1 MSCENVVNAG
11 KVNRFD
17 TVHIRSVI
25 SLALFG
31 FVFLGVEFFF
41 DSHASKVVDARGV
54 LLYQSL
60 ILLASVAG
68 LFIYALV
75 EKTLN
80 KRIIYR
86 VVIASN
92 IVGLAALAGIILAS
106 GRWLLVSGIIFFVI
120 CGITGGFVYFEVA
133 NYYTDRKHLTVTVG
147 ISYALGLLLQYI
159 NYNLVDSAAIRFIMF
174 SVAIA
179 ALAVILFPRI
189 DVDAADGEYRTED
202 KRLHD
207 CQEKSDK
214 NNNVLMAVVLV
225 TVILLMTFIF
235 SALDNVVTLVHAE
248 GRADIGQWPRLF
260 LALSGIAA
268 GVLFDIRDQRFMNQ
282 IMYCVTV
289 LSVIAMLVIEFGGAF
304 IIGLIVFYLAAGFF
318 VVYFTTSFI
327 NISYNMGWAS
337 MWTGAGRA
345 INNIGAGIVGI
356 MTYVITKTP
365 GIMVMSIL
373 VIVLLVLISIA
384 VFVLD
389 SIQKRQYRHYDEENV
404 TDDGCIEVRKE
415 KDFGAFADKHKLTAR
430 EREVLQK
437 LLVSDGNVQ
446 DIADELYISRASL
459 YRHISSMNEK
469 TGTRSRVGLIQYY
482 YGWSEDADDKHSP
495 AEIH

>member
-17 TVHIRSVI
+17 TVHIRSVV

-41 DSHASKVVDARGV
+41 DSYASKVVDARGV

-68 LFIYALV
+68 LFIYALL
-75 EKTLN
+75 EKALS
-80 KRIIYR
+80 KRIIHI
-86 VVIASN
+86 VLIASN
-92 IVGLAALAGIILAS
+92 IVELAALAGIILAS
-106 GRWLLVSGIIFFVI
+106 GRWLLGSGIIFFVI

-147 ISYALGLLLQYI
+147 VSYALGLLLQYI
-159 NYNLVDSAAIRFIMF
+159 NYNLVDSAAIRFTMF
-174 SVAIA
+174 SLSIVA
-179 ALAVILFPRI
+179 LTVILFPRI
-189 DVDAADGEYRTED
+189 DTANGEYRTED
-202 KRLHD
+202 KKNYD

-214 NNNVLMAVVLV
+214 HNNAFMAVVLV

-248 GRADIGQWPRLF
+248 GGADIGQWPRLF

-327 NISYNMGWAS
+327 NISYNMGWPS
-337 MWTGAGRA
+337 LWTGAGRA
-345 INNIGAGIVGI
+345 VNNIGAGIVGI
-356 MTYVITKTP
+356 MTYVIPKTP

-404 TDDGCIEVRKE
+404 TKDEGVEVRKE
-415 KDFGAFADKHKLTAR
+415 KDIGAFADKHKLTAR

-437 LLVSDGNVQ
+437 LLVSDGSVQ

-482 YGWSEDADDKHSP
+482 YGWSEDADDIHSP
-495 AEIH
+495 AEFH

>member
-1 MSCENVVNAG
+1 MSSENVVNAG

-41 DSHASKVVDARGV
+41 DSYASEVVDARGV

-68 LFIYALV
+68 LFIYALL
-75 EKTLN
+75 EKALS
-80 KRIIYR
+80 KRIIHI
-86 VVIASN
+86 VLIASN
-92 IVGLAALAGIILAS
+92 IVELAALAGIILAS
-106 GRWLLVSGIIFFVI
+106 GRWLLGSGIIFFVI

-147 ISYALGLLLQYI
+147 VSYALGLLLQYI
-159 NYNLVDSAAIRFIMF
+159 NYNLVDSAAIRFTMF
-174 SVAIA
+174 SLSIA
-179 ALAVILFPRI
+179 ALTVILFPRI
-189 DVDAADGEYRTED
+189 DTANGEYRTED
-202 KRLHD
+202 KKNYD
-207 CQEKSDK
+207 CQGKSDK
-214 NNNVLMAVVLV
+214 HNNAFMAVVLV

-248 GRADIGQWPRLF
+248 GGADIGQWPRLF

-327 NISYNMGWAS
+327 NISYNMSWPS
-337 MWTGAGRA
+337 LWTGAGRA

-356 MTYVITKTP
+356 MTYVIPKTP

-389 SIQKRQYRHYDEENV
+389 SVQKRQYRHYDKENV
-404 TDDGCIEVRKE
+404 TKDEGVEVRKE
-415 KDFGAFADKHKLTAR
+415 KDFGAFADKHMLTAR
-430 EREVLQK
+430 EQEVLQK
-437 LLVSDGNVQ
+437 LLVSDGSVQ

-482 YGWSEDADDKHSP
+482 YGWSEDTDGIDSPVKH
-495 AEIH
+495 H

>member
-1 MSCENVVNAG
+1 MSNENVVNAG
-11 KVNRFD
+11 KVNRYD

-41 DSHASKVVDARGV
+41 DSYASKVVDARGV
-54 LLYQSL
+54 LLYQSV

-68 LFIYALV
+68 LFIYALL
-75 EKTLN
+75 ERTLS
-80 KRIIYR
+80 KRIIHI
-86 VVIASN
+86 VLIASN

-106 GRWLLVSGIIFFVI
+106 DRWLLGSGIIFFVI

-133 NYYTDRKHLTVTVG
+133 NDYMDRKHLTVTVG

-159 NYNLVDSAAIRFIMF
+159 NYNLVDSVAIRFTMF
-174 SVAIA
+174 
-179 ALAVILFPRI
+179 ALAVAALIAILLFRVDI
-189 DVDAADGEYRTED
+189 DAVNGGHRTED
-202 KRLHD
+202 KRIHD
-207 CQEKSDK
+207 CQEKSD
-214 NNNVLMAVVLV
+214 NNNNAFMAVVLV

-248 GRADIGQWPRLF
+248 GGADIGQWPRLF

-327 NISYNMGWAS
+327 NISYNMGWTS
-337 MWTGAGRA
+337 LWTGAGRA
-345 INNIGAGIVGI
+345 VNNIGAGIVGI
-356 MTYVITKTP
+356 MTYVIAKTP

-389 SIQKRQYRHYDEENV
+389 SVQKRQYRHYDEENV
-404 TDDGCIEVRKE
+404 TNGEGVVVMKE
-415 KDFGAFADKHKLTAR
+415 KDFAAFADKHRLTER

-437 LLVSDGNVQ
+437 LLVSDGSVQ

-482 YGWSEDADDKHSP
+482 YGWSEDTDGIHSP
-495 AEIH
+495 VEYH

>member
-1 MSCENVVNAG
+1 MSCENVVNLG

-17 TVHIRSVI
+17 TVHIRSVV

-41 DSHASKVVDARGV
+41 DSYASKVVDAKGV
-54 LLYQSL
+54 LLYQSV

-68 LFIYALV
+68 LFIYALL
-75 EKTLN
+75 ERTLS
-80 KRIIYR
+80 KRIIHI
-86 VVIASN
+86 VLIALN
-92 IVGLAALAGIILAS
+92 IVGLVALAGIILAS
-106 GRWLLVSGIIFFVI
+106 GRWLLGSGIIFFVI
-120 CGITGGFVYFEVA
+120 CGITGGFVYFEVT
-133 NYYTDRKHLTVTVG
+133 NDYTDRKHLTVTVG

-159 NYNLVDSAAIRFIMF
+159 NYNLVDSAAIRFTMF
-174 SVAIA
+174 SLSIA
-179 ALAVILFPRI
+179 ALTVILFPRI
-189 DVDAADGEYRTED
+189 DTANGEYRTED
-202 KRLHD
+202 KKNYD
-207 CQEKSDK
+207 CQGKSDK
-214 NNNVLMAVVLV
+214 HNNAFMAVVLV

-248 GRADIGQWPRLF
+248 GGADIGQWPRLF

-327 NISYNMGWAS
+327 NISYNMSWPS
-337 MWTGAGRA
+337 LWTGAGRA
-345 INNIGAGIVGI
+345 VNNIGAGIVGI
-356 MTYVITKTP
+356 MTYVIPKTP

-389 SIQKRQYRHYDEENV
+389 SVQKRQYRHYDKENV
-404 TDDGCIEVRKE
+404 IKDEGVEVRKE
-415 KDFGAFADKHKLTAR
+415 KDFGAFADKHMLTAR
-430 EREVLQK
+430 EQEVLQK
-437 LLVSDGNVQ
+437 LLVSDGSVQ

-482 YGWSEDADDKHSP
+482 YGWSEDTDGIHSP
-495 AEIH
+495 VEHH

>member
-17 TVHIRSVI
+17 TVHIRSVV

-41 DSHASKVVDARGV
+41 DSYASKVVDAKGV
-54 LLYQSL
+54 LLYQSV

-68 LFIYALV
+68 LFIYALL
-75 EKTLN
+75 ERTLS
-80 KRIIYR
+80 KRIIHI
-86 VVIASN
+86 VLIALN
-92 IVGLAALAGIILAS
+92 IVGLVTLAGIILAS
-106 GRWLLVSGIIFFVI
+106 GRWLLGSGIIFFVI

-133 NYYTDRKHLTVTVG
+133 NDYTDRKHLTVTVG

-174 SVAIA
+174 SLSIA
-179 ALAVILFPRI
+179 ALTVILFPRI
-189 DVDAADGEYRTED
+189 DTANGEYRTED
-202 KRLHD
+202 KKIYD
-207 CQEKSDK
+207 CQGKSDK
-214 NNNVLMAVVLV
+214 HNNAFMAVVLV

-248 GRADIGQWPRLF
+248 GGADIGQWPRLF

-327 NISYNMGWAS
+327 NISYNMSWPS
-337 MWTGAGRA
+337 LWTGAGRA
-345 INNIGAGIVGI
+345 VNNIGAGIVGI

-404 TDDGCIEVRKE
+404 TKDEGVEVRKE
-415 KDFGAFADKHKLTAR
+415 KDIGAFADKHMLTVR
-430 EREVLQK
+430 EQEVLQK
-437 LLVSDGNVQ
+437 LLVSDGSVQ

-482 YGWSEDADDKHSP
+482 YGWSEDTDGIHSP
-495 AEIH
+495 VEHH